1 MVTGTMQET
10 PLARRLTGVGATIFS
25 EMSALAREHGAVN
38 LGQGFPDFPGPDWVK
53 EAAKRAIDQEINQ
66 YAISHGAV
74 SLRQQLAVHAGRQ
87 LNREID
93 SDTEIVVT
101 SGATEAIFA
110 GILGLVDPG
119 DEVIVFEPFYDSY
132 VPAVQ
137 FAGGWCRFVP
147 LRPPDD
153 EHPQWWFDAD
163 ELASAFTERTRLLL
177 LNTPHN
183 PTGKVYTRDELQL
196 IAHLCQQWNV
206 YVLSDEVYEHILF
219 DDCEHLSI
227 GSLPGMWERTLTV
240 SSAGKT
246 FSLTGWKI
254 GWSIAPAELN
264 AAVRGTHQF
273 VVFCSAAPLQE
284 GIAAGLREAN
294 ARGYY
299 ADLRAMYQAK
309 RDLLVDA
316 LEDAGLRPYRPEG
329 TYFVLCDISHLGFD
343 DDVAFC
349 RYLTTQVGVTAIPPS
364 FFYSPE
370 HKQMGRQLARFAF
383 CKQDA
388 TLRDAAQRLLDWR
401 GNDGSDVLAGHQLAA
416 GLEEVEAAVTE
427 VVMPRVDFDMKEGA
441 VIRWLVE
448 SGSTVKNGDPLAD
461 IETHKIVIQLKA
473 PAGGILEI
481 KAAAGE
487 AVPVGGI
494 IAVISATGES

>member
-1 MVTGTMQET
+1 MPTT

-25 EMSALAREHGAVN
+25 EMSALARKHGAIN

-53 EAAKRAIDQEINQ
+53 EAAKQAIDQEINQ
-66 YAISHGAV
+66 YAISHGAT
-74 SLRQQLAVHAGRQ
+74 SLRQQLAVHAGRR
-87 LNREID
+87 LNREINP
-93 SDTEIVVT
+93 DTEIVVT

-163 ELASAFTERTRLLL
+163 ELANAFTERTRLLL

-196 IAHLCQQWNV
+196 IADLCQKWDVN
-206 YVLSDEVYEHILF
+206 VLSDEVYEHILF
-219 DDCEHLSI
+219 NNCEHLSI

-254 GWSIAPAELN
+254 GWSIAPPEIN

-284 GIAAGLREAN
+284 GIATGLAEAD

-299 ADLRAMYQAK
+299 AELRAMYQVK
-309 RDLLVDA
+309 RNLLVDA
-316 LEDAGLRPYRPEG
+316 LEEVGLRPYRPEG
-329 TYFVLCDISHLGFD
+329 TYFVLCDISHLGFGN
-343 DDVAFC
+343 DVAFC
-349 RYLTTQVGVTAIPPS
+349 RYLTTEVGVTAIPPS
-364 FFYSPE
+364 FFYSLE
-370 HKQMGRQLARFAF
+370 HKEMGRQLARFAF

-388 TLRDAAQRLLDWR
+388 TLREAAQRLLDWR
-401 GNDGSDVLAGHQLAA
+401 GNDGSGNFAGHRSAA
-416 GLEEVEAAVTE
+416 GSEQIEATVTE

-441 VIRWLVE
+441 VIRWLAA
-448 SGSTVKNGDPLAD
+448 SGTTVRKGDPLVD
-461 IETHKIVIQLKA
+461 IETSKVVVQLKA

-481 KAAAGE
+481 KAVVGE
-487 AVPVGGI
+487 TVPVGDI
-494 IAVISATGES
+494 IAVITATVEG